1 MKINNTRSM
10 LYMLAKL
17 LGDVNAVLKGRVGSR
32 IARRL
37 VGKATG
43 RGIGRM
49 FR

>member
-1 MKINNTRSM
+1 MKLNNARSA
-10 LYMLAKL
+10 LYTLAKL
-17 LGDVNAVLKGRVGSR
+17 LGDLNAIMKGKVGSR
-32 IARRL
+32 IARRI